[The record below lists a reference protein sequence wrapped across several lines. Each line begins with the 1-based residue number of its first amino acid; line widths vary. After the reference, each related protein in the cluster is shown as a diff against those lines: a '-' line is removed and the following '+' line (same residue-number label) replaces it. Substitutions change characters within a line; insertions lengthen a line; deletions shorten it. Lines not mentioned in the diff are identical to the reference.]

1 MGVYTENIF
10 NLSLNDL
17 VRNIKSLE
25 MKVADDEKKIKRY
38 EKWDVDPQ
46 KIEDLLDTQRI
57 WQRKLHTNLRAL
69 DEKCDAAAKEIEQL
83 KREGKWT
90 YDEEQKN

>member
-38 EKWDVDPQ
+38 EKRDEAVSY
-46 KIEDLLDTQRI
+46 T
-57 WQRKLHTNLRAL
+57 HLRAHETTL
-69 DEKCDAAAKEIEQL
+69 HLVCRLLLEK
-83 KREGKWT
+83 
-90 YDEEQKN
+90 KNRR